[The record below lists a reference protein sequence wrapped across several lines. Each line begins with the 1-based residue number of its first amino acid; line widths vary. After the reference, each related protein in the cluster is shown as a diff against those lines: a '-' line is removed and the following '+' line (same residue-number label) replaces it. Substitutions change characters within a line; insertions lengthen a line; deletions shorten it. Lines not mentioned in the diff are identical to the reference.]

1 MFTKDELIDLLK
13 AWIAVTIAFTILYF
27 SGISTLI
34 PLFIVLFFTVG
45 VGFLL
50 HELAHKFLA
59 IRYGYHTQFI
69 ADNKMLIFMIV
80 ISFFGI
86 VFAAPGGVYIKGLM
100 DRKKN
105 GLISLAGPLM
115 NMILALI
122 FLGLTYIT
130 NVNLL
135 AYGFVINSWL
145 GLFNM
150 LPFFGLD
157 GHKVLL
163 WNKGIYVLALIF
175 GIILTGLSYVLI

>member
-59 IRYGYHTQFI
+59 IRYNYKTQFI
-69 ADNKMLIFMIV
+69 ADNKMLIFMI
-80 ISFFGI
+80 ITSFFGI
-86 VFAAPGGVYIKGLM
+86 VFAAPGGVLISGLV
-100 DRKKN
+100 DKRKN
-105 GLISLAGPLM
+105 GLISLVGPLT
-115 NMILALI
+115 NMLLALL
-122 FLGLTYIT
+122 FLSLSIIT
-130 NVNLL
+130 NLNMLK
-135 AYGFVINSWL
+135 YGFIINSWL

-150 LPFFGLD
+150 LPFFGMD
-157 GHKVLL
+157 GHKVFA
-163 WNKGIYVLALIF
+163 WNKIIYFIF
-175 GIILTGLSYVLI
+175 LVIGLILTLLSYSLA

>member
-1 MFTKDELIDLLK
+1 MFTHREIIDLLK

-27 SGISTLI
+27 RNISGAVV
-34 PLFIVLFFTVG
+34 LFIMLFFTVG
-45 VGFLL
+45 IGFLL

-59 IRYGYHTQFI
+59 IKYRYHSEFM

-80 ISFFGI
+80 VSFFGI
-86 VFAAPGGVYIKGLM
+86 VFAAPGGVYIKGLI

-105 GLISLAGPLM
+105 GLISLAGPLT
-115 NMILALI
+115 NMVLALI
-122 FLGLTYIT
+122 FLGLTYVI
-130 NVNLL
+130 NINLL

-163 WNKGIYVLALIF
+163 WNKGIYTLALIF
-175 GIILTGLSYVLI
+175 GIILTGLSYALV